1 MNTQTPE
8 ANEEQIRKNLR
19 ATRDIALS
27 QLQLDPYN
35 YRHGKMEGASEV
47 QLVNAIL
54 KQKKDKSRYSALIK
68 KFYEEGFTLSEL
80 PIVQQIEGSRKYKV
94 LEGNRRVSIL
104 RLIHGYISLS
114 NINLSPYFKKL
125 LRSFPDDFKER
136 TKKIRCEIYP
146 STEEGTRAAFQ
157 EIARL
162 HSGGDA
168 ARDDWAPIAKAREE
182 RDFGINRHYE
192 LDLFEKF
199 CSCYPPEGKYAEELE
214 EWQLTFKLDQLDEA
228 TKYLSKLYEL
238 GGTDGVRLLSE
249 QYEYLP
255 ESFKSR
261 LDDVICAIGCGETQ
275 YVRDIRDELFWE
287 KHGFTVLNKEEMQQ
301 FQVLLSKHESDS
313 TKVSNSPQELN
324 GQTDSTAST
333 KSSLSSTKSSA
344 STKTERGVKD
354 LLRKIVIKNEEGA
367 ERHKLRILRD
377 EMIKLDIMKTPNAFA
392 VILRSF
398 LDTASYIYCSKH
410 IENMRKDS
418 DLGPRIQQAVQ
429 HIKANVP
436 EWKVVPSAKKQID
449 TAANHLTAPIGG
461 ADLSVSTL
469 NGIVHSHDPGSVISS
484 KSLMD
489 ELPKVI
495 PLLRAL
501 TGNPPLVQ

>member
-1 MNTQTPE
+1 MDTQTPE
-8 ANEEQIRKNLR
+8 ANEEQIRKSFR
-19 ATRDIALS
+19 ATKNVALS
-27 QLQLDPYN
+27 QLRLDPCN

-54 KQKKDKSRYSALIK
+54 KHKNDRSRYTALIK

-80 PIVQQIEGSRKYKV
+80 PIVQQIEGSRRYKV

-104 RLIHGYISLS
+104 RLIHGHIPLS
-114 NINLSPYFKKL
+114 NINLSPYFKKI
-125 LRSFPDDFKER
+125 LRSFPDDFKEK

-168 ARDDWAPIAKAREE
+168 ARDEWVPIAKAREE
-182 RDFGINRHYE
+182 RDLGIERHYE

-199 CSCYPPEGKYAEELE
+199 CRYYPPEGKYAEELE

-238 GGTDGVRLLSE
+238 GTDGVRLLSE
-249 QYEYLP
+249 QYEHLP
-255 ESFKSR
+255 EPFKSR

-275 YVRDIRDELFWE
+275 YERDIRNELFWG
-287 KHGFTVLNKEEMQQ
+287 KHGFTTPHKEEMQQ
-301 FQVLLSKHESDS
+301 FQVFLSKYTSGS
-313 TKVSNSPQELN
+313 TKVSNPPQGLN
-324 GQTDSTAST
+324 GQTDPTAST
-333 KSSLSSTKSSA
+333 KSSLPSTKSSA
-344 STKTERGVKD
+344 STKTKRGVKD

-367 ERHKLRILRD
+367 ERHKLLILRD

-418 DLGPRIQQAVQ
+418 DLGSRIQHAVQ

-436 EWKVVPSAKKQID
+436 EWRMLPSAKKQID

-469 NGIVHSHDPGSVISS
+469 NGIVHSHDPGSVISP